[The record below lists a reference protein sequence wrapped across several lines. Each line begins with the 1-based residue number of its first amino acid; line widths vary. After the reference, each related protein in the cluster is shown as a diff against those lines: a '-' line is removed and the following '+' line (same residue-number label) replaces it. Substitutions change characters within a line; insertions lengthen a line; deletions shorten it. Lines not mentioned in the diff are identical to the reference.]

1 MNTQDIRHLI
11 SLGES
16 LTTEFKSDLS
26 KLPDNDLVAAIVG
39 LANTQGGYL
48 IVGIEDNGKITGL
61 HKKHQNMQGL
71 ARACHQLA

>member
-1 MNTQDIRHLI
+1 M
-11 SLGES
+11 
-16 LTTEFKSDLS
+16 
-26 KLPDNDLVAAIVG
+26 G

-71 ARACHQLA
+71 ASLIASRTVPSLSVKTE